1 VAEPGQ
7 VLVWGATPVDTKP
20 LFETGA
26 VSGPQAGAF
35 RIVVRDVLRDMFEE
49 EGLEVCFSEDGEK
62 HGHHPLNPGLY
73 EPLQLR
79 NSRMV
84 VLLLPGDR
92 AMAVNTWELALACET
107 EPSGNPIH
115 MAKLTFIVPYSLYR
129 YLSAAMKNGVLDPA
143 DFHWGKPDDEPILG
157 AQSSFAARWIYRI
170 APKRF
175 ADAKES
181 GEPSDILAITYYD
194 DKSSWVLDSVQGK
207 ELLRKIKNFAFAHLP
222 V

>member
-1 VAEPGQ
+1 VAPPSQ
-7 VLVWGATPVDTKP
+7 VLVWGATSTDLKP
-20 LFETGA
+20 LFETGTA
-26 VSGPQAGAF
+26 TGPQAGAF
-35 RIVVRDVLRDMFEE
+35 RIAVRDVLRERFGA
-49 EGLEVCFSEDGEK
+49 EGLEVCFSEDDEK
-62 HGHHPLNPGLY
+62 HGHHPLNPGFY

-107 EPSGNPIH
+107 EPNGDPTHI
-115 MAKLTFIVPYSLYR
+115 AKLTFIVPQSLYQ
-129 YLSAAMKNGVLDPA
+129 YLGTAMINGVHDLA
-143 DFHWGKPDDEPILG
+143 DFCWTEPGDEPILG
-157 AQSSFAARWIYRI
+157 AQNSFAARWIYRI

-181 GEPSDILAITYYD
+181 GNPSDILAITYYD
-194 DKSSWVLDSVQGK
+194 DKSGWILDSVQGK
-207 ELLRKIKNFAFAHLP
+207 ELLGKIVNFAVAHLP